1 MKKKQAIVSVL
12 LTLFILITDQWIKVA
27 VKTGMYMYERIHVT
41 DWFYILFTENRG
53 MAFGLELMDKYLLTS
68 FRIFAVGFL
77 VWFIAR
83 HIRRGIEW
91 GFLICL
97 VSILAG
103 AAGNIIDCLFYGL
116 IFNNP
121 PAPMVAEFVPWGTG
135 YETFM
140 QGRVVDMF
148 YFPLV
153 EWDWPSWIPF
163 IGGNHFVFF
172 SPIFNFADAC
182 ISCGVIALLLFYHKK
197 FQGGDFIGLPFCCYV
212 CFPDVNRLNLQEF
225 FLNPRWLRFLWIIIW
240 HKGWQKIMTM
250 KQKSVI
256 CIYRRFSV
264 NIGLQKNSLINP

>member
-1 MKKKQAIVSVL
+1 MKKRQAIVSVL

-68 FRIFAVGFL
+68 FRVFAVGFL
-77 VWFIAR
+77 VWFITR

-153 EWDWPSWIPF
+153 EWNWPSWIPY

-197 FQGGDFIGLPFCCYV
+197 FQG
-212 CFPDVNRLNLQEF
+212 
-225 FLNPRWLRFLWIIIW
+225 
-240 HKGWQKIMTM
+240 
-250 KQKSVI
+250 
-256 CIYRRFSV
+256 
-264 NIGLQKNSLINP
+264 